1 MNRRNLLLSLGAATL
16 GLLGLPR
23 QAFSLGGT
31 LPELNVA
38 APGFTLPGVVPSAD
52 GAIEAIAEE
61 AHRRKTGARA
71 LRGIVEELMLDLMYD
86 LPSQS
91 TVKDFTVTR
100 AMVEEHTGGKVL
112 PLPDTSQQKS
122 A

>member
-1 MNRRNLLLSLGAATL
+1 MD
-16 GLLGLPR
+16 
-23 QAFSLGGT
+23 
-31 LPELNVA
+31 NVKLE
-38 APGFTLPGVVPSAD
+38 FAD
-52 GAIEAIAEE
+52 DAITAIAQE

-71 LRGIVEELMLDLMYD
+71 LRGIIEEIMLDLMYD

-91 TVKDFTVTR
+91 SVKDFTVTR

-112 PLPDTSQQKS
+112 PLPSAEQQKS

>member
-1 MNRRNLLLSLGAATL
+1 MDNV
-16 GLLGLPR
+16 
-23 QAFSLGGT
+23 
-31 LPELNVA
+31 ELQ
-38 APGFTLPGVVPSAD
+38 FAD